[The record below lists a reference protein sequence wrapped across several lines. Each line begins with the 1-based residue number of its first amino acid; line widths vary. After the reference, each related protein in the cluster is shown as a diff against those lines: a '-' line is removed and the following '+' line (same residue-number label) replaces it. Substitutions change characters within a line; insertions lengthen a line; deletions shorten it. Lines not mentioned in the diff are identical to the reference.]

1 MEKKISFYRNFGSV
15 GEEVSLEYMLGAIK
29 EGAYRK
35 QIEALRQLNEEDYG
49 EQKKKLPHFTPSGTF
64 NKHRRME
71 ELKEYSQV
79 IILDIDKVDEHAE
92 TIRDKTAKIGHTLA
106 SFVSP
111 SGRGVKILVNT
122 ASTRENHEQ
131 TFKEVVSFYEKEL
144 EVEVDISGKD
154 VSRACF
160 VSYDPD
166 LYLNKNSEVF
176 EVQTITEIPAFNTVS
191 TTQLNE
197 FEVFQKAI
205 AYTQKLQSYYK
216 SKRNVFVHLLAC
228 NCNRYGLKE
237 KTTIDLVLEH
247 YDLEPERAIPTIRS
261 AYKNIQE
268 HGKSDI
274 VSSKTDEL
282 IEFSNPVSTLF
293 SPLFSSIEYYDG
305 LPEPKYIWNGIVE
318 GSFGYIFGAAGV
330 GKTICCENL
339 GISIAAGSDSFLGVP
354 LDNSIRRNVLF
365 IAMEEYGQ
373 FSRKRNKKQVEYLGL
388 LSTDDFVFNV
398 STENFPEYFS
408 TQEDWDKLEKVIQES
423 EAEVVFIDSM
433 TRATEGPIEESGTS
447 RKVSIKLRTIANKH
461 NITLIVIH
469 HSTKLHGNRITQD
482 SMAGSRVISQEADF
496 LYAINMTDN
505 VRYIKEVKCRYKPL
519 NDKVTIF
526 KINDCAWLEKVKET
540 HENYIVVAQD
550 SRENPSNDQ
559 LITEA
564 IEELKGNT
572 SSQVETKRVFENVS
586 DNIGRSEFYRRL
598 KRLSETGKINQ
609 ERGYVSIP

>member
-1 MEKKISFYRNFGSV
+1 MKEKRISFYRNFGSV

-35 QIEALRQLNEEDYG
+35 QIEALRQLNEKEYG
-49 EQKKKLPHFTPSGTF
+49 EQKNKLPHFTPSGIF
-64 NKHRRME
+64 KDNRSIDN
-71 ELKEYSQV
+71 LSEYNSV
-79 IILDIDKVDEHAE
+79 IVLDIDKVGDDAMF
-92 TIRDKTAKIGHTLA
+92 IRDNAAKIAHTFSA
-106 SFVSP
+106 FISP
-111 SGRGVKILVNT
+111 SGNGVKILVKT
-122 ASTRENHEQ
+122 SMDEKNHEIAYKQ
-131 TFKEVVSFYEKEL
+131 IVEFYEKNL
-144 EVEVDISGKD
+144 GVEIDKSGKD
-154 VSRACF
+154 ISRACF

-166 LYLNKNSEVF
+166 LYINKNSEIF
-176 EVQTITEIPAFNTVS
+176 QLQTITEIPEFNTVT
-191 TTQLNE
+191 TTQLE
-197 FEVFQKAI
+197 
-205 AYTQKLQSYYK
+205 
-216 SKRNVFVHLLAC
+216 
-228 NCNRYGLKE
+228 
-237 KTTIDLVLEH
+237 
-247 YDLEPERAIPTIRS
+247 
-261 AYKNIQE
+261 E
-268 HGKSDI
+268 HGKFNLVKSGTKE
-274 VSSKTDEL
+274 S
-282 IEFSNPVSTLF
+282 IEFSEPITSLY
-293 SPLFSSIEYYDG
+293 SPLFSSIEHYDG

-408 TQEDWDKLEKVIQES
+408 TQEDWDKLEKIIQES
-423 EAEVVFIDSM
+423 EAEVVFMDSM
-433 TRATEGPIEESGTS
+433 TRVTEGTIEESKTS
-447 RKVSIKLRTIANKH
+447 RMVSIKLRMIANKH

-469 HSTKLHGNRITQD
+469 HSTKLNGNRITQD

-496 LYAINMTDN
+496 VYAINMTDN

-526 KINDCAWLEKVKET
+526 KINDNAWLEKVKET

-550 SRENPSNDQ
+550 NRENPSNDQ

-564 IEELKGNT
+564 IEELTGNT